1 LTLGGTVLTPR
12 TAGELIGSTQPRQ
25 RENDTMTKATG
36 YVVLPYGGYPDT
48 ASDYVYCPTRA
59 TVEAKLVD
67 FGWMANPAI
76 HVYKITRGET
86 AETVIAQLVASG
98 DPYPDYSV
106 EFGACGGVV
115 WSPC

>member
-1 LTLGGTVLTPR
+1 
-12 TAGELIGSTQPRQ
+12 
-25 RENDTMTKATG
+25 
-36 YVVLPYGGYPDT
+36 
-48 ASDYVYCPTRA
+48 
-59 TVEAKLVD
+59 
-67 FGWMANPAI
+67 MANPAI

-106 EFGACGGVV
+106 ERGTRGGVV